1 MTAAFELAQD
11 AFAKAKASGTAA
23 DWRQAAM
30 LLYKIRR
37 RPKQARG
44 KCVYPFPVARATFG
58 DGTIV
63 RMAFYSAVGK
73 PLDLDRAKRVCTLA
87 YRNRKAW
94 KQRHNG
100 QRFPLPFNEPTAML
114 SLVVE

>member
-1 MTAAFELAQD
+1 MSAALELAQD
-11 AFAKAKASGTAA
+11 AYAKAQASGTTS
-23 DWRQAAM
+23 DWRPAAM

-37 RPKQARG
+37 RPKQTRR

-63 RMAFYSAVGK
+63 RMAFYSPVGN

-87 YRNRKAW
+87 YQNLKACW
-94 KQRHNG
+94 QRHNG
-100 QRFPLPFNEPTAML
+100 QRFLLPFNKPTAMF
-114 SLVVE
+114 SLMVE

>member
-1 MTAAFELAQD
+1 MSAALELAQD
-11 AFAKAKASGTAA
+11 AYAKAQASGTTS
-23 DWRQAAM
+23 DWRHAAM

-37 RPKQARG
+37 RPKQTRR

-94 KQRHNG
+94 DQRHNG
-100 QRFPLPFNEPTAML
+100 QRFLLPFNKPTAMF
-114 SLVVE
+114 SLMVE